1 MANDLPA
8 HHLLGPSTAKRWTN
22 CYGCISMYDKAPK
35 PIVNKYATEGTLAHY
50 IAAAILRF
58 KIWGQ
63 ITDRKICDTV
73 EVGTKFWVS
82 ADDEGLVLNNDPDDD
97 PTDECAEREWHEFK
111 VTQEMLDA
119 IDVYVSYCMSI
130 VADVGKYNVFV
141 EERLTIPSR
150 IGRINTILA
159 LGGTVDF
166 GAVKTF
172 DRIIV
177 ADYKHGAGVP
187 VSPYENEQAL
197 SYALA
202 LYLKL
207 DEFDRQYI
215 SVIEIVIVQPR
226 GLGNGISV
234 WECTPD
240 DLLIW
245 QGKMLYAQKQIHEGN
260 TSLVAGSWCKW
271 CPAGGVCSVRES
283 SLSEA
288 IGTEILSSEFEEPK
302 FLVSSFKNISVERL
316 VKIIEIE
323 KPIKAFIDSAKELLE
338 NLTRK
343 GKKTGYEFTMSTKNV
358 RRTWIEG
365 DEPVDLLAE
374 MGVDFYKKTPKT
386 PKQVEDELKILGKPF
401 DLGFFT
407 EQKPKEVFQKIQEKG
422 DVIDADF
429 DIIE

>member
-22 CYGCISMYDKAPK
+22 CYGCISMYEKAPK
-35 PIVNKYATEGTLAHY
+35 PIVNRYATEGTLAHY
-50 IAAAILRF
+50 IAAAILRY
-58 KIWGQ
+58 KIWGE
-63 ITDRKICDTV
+63 ITCELIADTV

-82 ADDEGLVLNNDPDDD
+82 ADDQSLVSAAD
-97 PTDECAEREWHEFK
+97 PTSDPTGEMEEREWHDFK

-119 IDVYVSYCMSI
+119 INVYVNYCMSI
-130 VADVGKYNVFV
+130 TADVGKHNVFV
-141 EERLTIPSR
+141 EERLSIPSR
-150 IGRINTILA
+150 IGNINPILA

-166 GAVKTF
+166 GAVKVF

-202 LYLKL
+202 LFLKL
-207 DEFDRQYI
+207 DEFDRQHI
-215 SVIEIVIVQPR
+215 STIEIVIVQPR

-288 IGTEILSSEFEEPK
+288 VGTEILATDFEEPK
-302 FLVSSFKNISVERL
+302 LLVSTFKNISVERL
-316 VKIIEIE
+316 VKIVEVE
-323 KPIKAFIDSAKELLE
+323 KPLKAFIESAKELLE

-343 GKKTGYEFTMSTKNV
+343 GKKTGYEIAMSTKNV
-358 RRTWIEG
+358 RRTWIDG

-374 MGVDFYKKTPKT
+374 MGVDMYKKTLKT
-386 PKQVEDELKILGKPF
+386 PKQVEDELKTLGKSF
-401 DLGFFT
+401 DLKFFT